1 MSPLSTTVP
10 LFSIQPTFLDVI
22 ADVRS
27 GTTNKDSFYISS
39 FIKDKSVHGTVD
51 VYRSGSEVVLRGHD
65 GFNVE
70 LGNHKLTLNVSCPE
84 LDVSNVLIKSPSS
97 QIAVYSPKVIE
108 TFDISPQGELYVV
121 GGPNGELSISSITD
135 NGAFSRTLEGHLT
148 YVTKAMFF
156 PSGQVVLS
164 AGGDMQIK
172 LWSAADGSNPRTFIG
187 HKRAVTDLAMIGRGR
202 NILSA
207 SKDGTVKLW
216 ECGSGTLI
224 YSFTNPLDSPL
235 EPRAMAVS
243 KRYDGIS
250 ASSLSPLEFETD
262 DKLLTIGYDNG
273 DIAIYSL
280 STKNMLA
287 SIPSKSAD
295 SDISNIDVVDDR
307 IFVARGE
314 KSEIWDLRS
323 LTVPLETISLPSPVV
338 GIGASGVN
346 SVAFATQIG
355 TPVVFAD
362 HKVSYYAAGFDDSTV
377 IGVKNRSLTG
387 GGIYFAGKN
396 GSIKRY

>member
-22 ADVRS
+22 ADVQS
-27 GTTNKDSFYISS
+27 GTINKDYFYISC
-39 FIKDKSVHGTVD
+39 FVKGKSVHGTVD
-51 VYRSGSEVVLRGHD
+51 VYRSGSEVVLRGQD
-65 GFNVE
+65 GFDVQV
-70 LGNHKLTLNVSCPE
+70 GDHKSTLCVSCPE
-84 LDVSNVLIKSPSS
+84 LNVSNVIIKPPKS
-97 QIAVYSPKVIE
+97 QITVNSPKVIE

-121 GGPNGELSISSITD
+121 GGPNGELAISSITD
-135 NGAFSRTLEGHLT
+135 NGAFTRSLEGHLT
-148 YVTKAMFF
+148 YVTKALFF

-172 LWSAADGSNPRTFIG
+172 LWSAADGSNPRTLLG

-202 NILSA
+202 NVLSA

-224 YSFTNPLDSPL
+224 HSFTNPLDIPL
-235 EPRAMAVS
+235 EPKAMAVS

-250 ASSLSPLEFETD
+250 ATSLSPLEFETE

-273 DIAIYSL
+273 DIGIYSL
-280 STKNMLA
+280 STKNVLA
-287 SIPSKSAD
+287 SIPSQRVD
-295 SDISNIDVVDDR
+295 CEISNIDVVDDR

-314 KSEIWDLRS
+314 NSEIWDLRS

-338 GIGASGVN
+338 GISASSAS

-355 TPVVFAD
+355 TPVVFEN

-377 IGVKNRSLTG
+377 IGVKNRSED
-387 GGIYFAGKN
+387 IYFAGKN